1 MEAKQPEVKEQEDIL
16 SLGLGGNVKKI
27 SLRQRST
34 IVHFA
39 IKF

>member
-1 MEAKQPEVKEQEDIL
+1 METKHPEVKKEEDIL
-16 SLGLGGNVKKI
+16 SLGLGGNVKKF

-34 IVHFA
+34 IVHFV